1 MKSNDFVSWIGSVV
15 GGVFT
20 ATQTNQIFQIVS
32 LIATILSTSVALAYT
47 IWKWWRKA
55 KEDGKISEEE
65 IDNLM
70 DDVHQIVNKDKKEG
84 EDKDE

>member
-1 MKSNDFVSWIGSVV
+1 MKSNDLISWIGSVV

-47 IWKWWRKA
+47 IWKWWKKA
-55 KEDGKISEEE
+55 KEDGKITEDE

-70 DDVHQIVNKDKKEG
+70 DDVNQIVNKEKEG
-84 EDKDE
+84 EKNKDD